1 MPARSI
7 RRKLLASA
15 AVVGL
20 LAAATSAVVYSAFTS
35 TAHSASSSFQA
46 GSIALTADSTGSALF
61 AMDGGKPGDAQSRCV
76 TVRYAATG
84 GLTSRVRLYGTTT
97 GSAAHGGLDRYL
109 ALKVTR
115 GSFPSG
121 APANGACDGFLADGS
136 DAVLF
141 DDLLSRYPATYE
153 TGLADPASAWHDGDS
168 AVYRFDVVVQDD
180 DAAQGR
186 DATTEFAFQARN
198 R

>member
-1 MPARSI
+1 MPASSI

-35 TAHSASSSFQA
+35 TAHSASSGFRA
-46 GSIALTADSTGSALF
+46 GSISLTADGTGSALF
-61 AMDGGKPGDAQSRCV
+61 AMEGGKPGDTQSRCV

-84 GLTSRVRLYGTTT
+84 GLTSRVRLYGTTS
-97 GSAAHGGLDRYL
+97 GGGLDRYL

-115 GSFPSG
+115 GSLPRDAPSSG
-121 APANGACDGFLADGS
+121 GCDGFVADASG
-136 DAVLF
+136 AVLF
-141 DDLLSRYPATYE
+141 DDLLSRYPSAYE
-153 TGLADPASAWHDGDS
+153 AGLADPATAWHDGDS
-168 AVYRFDVVVQDD
+168 AVYRFDVAVQDD
-180 DAAQGR
+180 DGAQGR

-198 R
+198 N